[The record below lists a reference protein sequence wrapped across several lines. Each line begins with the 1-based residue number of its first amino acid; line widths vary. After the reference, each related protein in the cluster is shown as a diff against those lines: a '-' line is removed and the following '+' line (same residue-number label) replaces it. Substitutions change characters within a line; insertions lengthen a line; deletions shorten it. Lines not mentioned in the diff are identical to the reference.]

1 MRLIPHLLFCLLFL
15 VSCKNH
21 ETKKELK
28 KVEATINIAK
38 TFNNPSEVNSKLP
51 RLFSN
56 SSELYFSWV
65 STTDSTSYLN
75 YAILKDT
82 TWTNTQEIT
91 NGNDWFVNWA
101 DFPVIAENNGNIIT
115 SHLQKSAAGT
125 YTYDVKLNLYNTETE
140 AWKNNFIL
148 HDDGTQSEHGFAS
161 ILPFKENEF
170 FITWLD
176 GRNTIMPEG
185 EEMNPDEGHNKGGAM
200 SLRGAFVQN
209 DGTVINDIQL
219 DDRVCDCC
227 QTSAT
232 KTTNHLLVAYRDRSE
247 KEIRDISIVRF
258 TENEGWSQPQTIAK
272 DNWKIEGCP
281 VNGPSIDAFENS
293 VAVVWFTGANNKPM
307 VNIVFSEDEGATF
320 GLPIRLDNNDVLGRV
335 DVVMLSE
342 SEAAVVWMEMVG
354 EETLIQLVKV
364 DSNGTRGEVITI
376 SKTSAERSSGFPQLE
391 RVGNVLYTAW
401 TLVSGD
407 DFEIKTAKIDIDAL

>member
-1 MRLIPHLLFCLLFL
+1 MRVIPHVLFCLLFL

-28 KVEATINIAK
+28 KVEATINIAQ
-38 TFNNPSEVNSKLP
+38 TFNNPSGANSKLP

-75 YAILKDT
+75 YAVLKDT
-82 TWTNTQEIT
+82 TWTNAQEIA

-115 SHLQKSAAGT
+115 SHLQKSATGT

-161 ILPFKENEF
+161 ILPYKENEF
-170 FITWLD
+170 FISWLD
-176 GRNTIMPEG
+176 GRNTVMPEG
-185 EEMNPDEGHNKGGAM
+185 EEMNHDEGHSMGGAM
-200 SLRGAFVQN
+200 SLRGAFIQS
-209 DGTVINDIQL
+209 DGTIVNDIQL

-232 KTTNHLLVAYRDRSE
+232 KTTNHLVVAYRDRSE

-258 TENEGWSQPQTIAK
+258 TENEGWSQPQTIGK

-281 VNGPSIDAFENS
+281 VNGPSIDAFEKS

-391 RVGNVLYTAW
+391 RVGNKLYAAW
-401 TLVSGD
+401 TLVSED
-407 DFEIKTAKIDIDAL
+407 DFEIKTAKIDVDAI